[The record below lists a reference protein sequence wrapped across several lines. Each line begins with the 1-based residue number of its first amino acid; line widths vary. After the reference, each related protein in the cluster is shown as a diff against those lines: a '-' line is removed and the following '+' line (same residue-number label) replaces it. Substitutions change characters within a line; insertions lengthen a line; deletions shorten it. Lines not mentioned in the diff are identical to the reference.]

1 MRLYNEI
8 KEAYKNAAV
17 NLFTLTGNIYDI
29 TMYKDNNTQK
39 VASINAVLKEKL
51 EENNHVVYF
60 TPSVGMQYTK
70 KEHLEEFY
78 SIDSNLK
85 DIHSKAFSLD
95 YAQTKY
101 DILSGLHMI
110 KVLLASYRMMR
121 EKYGDSKVKNL
132 VVLIDDADIIFANQP
147 IEQMGSSEK
156 LALSLAREMLG
167 NSEFA
172 ASTDSVILLS
182 SSLSAIHEGVRTISG
197 LYSIV
202 EPLPNKEIRDSFIS
216 YNNTVF
222 DKGLSTKQMEK
233 ISQLSAGIP
242 LFTLQSILKQNADRI
257 ELHIKDEVARIIE
270 KNLAS
275 HVKVLYP
282 KYGFDKVI
290 GYDALKLKARRLI
303 KRMNTKS
310 PWKAIAYIG
319 ATGTGKDFQTE
330 AFLYEAN
337 IPVMKLQNIK
347 SKWYGETAV
356 ILEKIKMVAKSF
368 EKIIIFKPE
377 ADKLFPDPQSKD
389 AHQTDQEMTAIFLDW
404 MSDNSDRG
412 RIFWVFNTSRPQMF
426 PVDFQR
432 RIEIKLPIFDLED
445 EERKFFIELMFKLK
459 NIHLDEVK
467 KDDILDELM
476 LYTDGFSS
484 DNIRMIADEISA
496 ELEIEPDLN
505 IINIVKDLNFD
516 IVKAQRQK
524 QSEYAASF
532 STYKSLIPIN
542 FKLKPVS

>member
-17 NLFTLTGNIYDI
+17 NLFALTGNIYDI
-29 TMYKDNNTQK
+29 TMYKESSTQK
-39 VASINAVLKEKL
+39 VAPINAILKKKL

-60 TPSVGMQYTK
+60 TPSVGMQYTN
-70 KEHLEEFY
+70 KEQLEEFY
-78 SIDSNLK
+78 AIDSDLK
-85 DIHSKAFSLD
+85 EIHSKAFSLD

-110 KVLLASYRMMR
+110 KVLLASYRELR
-121 EKYGDSKVKNL
+121 EKYGPSKVKNL
-132 VVLIDDADIIFANQP
+132 VVLIDDADIIFPNQP

-156 LALSLAREMLG
+156 LSLSLAREMLG
-167 NSEFA
+167 NSEFT

-182 SSLSAIHEGVRTISG
+182 SSFLAINEGVRSISG

-202 EPLPNKEIRDSFIS
+202 EPLPNKEIRDNFIS
-216 YNNTVF
+216 YQNAIF
-222 DKGLSTKQMEK
+222 DKGLNQSQIEK
-233 ISQLSAGIP
+233 ISQQSAGIP
-242 LFTLQSILKQNADRI
+242 LFTLESILKQDVDRI

-270 KNLAS
+270 KNLGS

-290 GYDALKLKARRLI
+290 GYDSLKLKAKRLI
-303 KRMNTKS
+303 KRMDTKN

-337 IPVMKLQNIK
+337 IPVIKLQNIK

-356 ILEKIKMVAKSF
+356 ILEKIKMVARSF

-377 ADKLFPDPQSKD
+377 ADKLFPDPESKD
-389 AHQTDQEMTAIFLDW
+389 AHQTDQEMTGIFLDW
-404 MSDNSDRG
+404 MSNNSDRG
-412 RIFWVFNTSRPQMF
+412 KIFWVFNTSRPQMF

-432 RIEIKLPIFDLED
+432 RIEIKLPIFDLESD
-445 EERKFFIELMFKLK
+445 ERKSFIELMFKLK
-459 NIHLDEVK
+459 NIHLDEENK
-467 KDDILDELM
+467 QDMLDEL
-476 LYTDGFSS
+476 LAYTDGFSS
-484 DNIRMIADEISA
+484 DNIRMIADELAS
-496 ELEIEPDLN
+496 ELEIEPGLN
-505 IINIVKDLNFD
+505 IIDIVKDLNFD
-516 IVKAQRQK
+516 IVKGQRQK
-524 QSEYAASF
+524 QSEHAASF
-532 STYKSLIPIN
+532 STYKSLIPKNMI
-542 FKLKPVS
+542 K

>member
-8 KEAYKNAAV
+8 KEAYKNTAV

-29 TMYKDNNTQK
+29 TMYKEGATQK
-39 VASINAVLKEKL
+39 VASINKVLKEKL

-60 TPSVGMQYTK
+60 TPSVGMKYTN

-78 SIDSNLK
+78 AIDSDLK
-85 DIHSKAFSLD
+85 EIHSKAFSLD

-110 KVLLASYRMMR
+110 KVLLASYRKMR
-121 EKYGDSKVKNL
+121 KKYGASKVKNL
-132 VVLIDDADIIFANQP
+132 VVLIDDADIIFPNQP

-167 NSEFA
+167 NSEFT

-182 SSLSAIHEGVRTISG
+182 STLMAIHEGVRSISG

-202 EPLPNKEIRDSFIS
+202 EPLPNKELRDNFIRYENAI
-216 YNNTVF
+216 F
-222 DKGLSTKQMEK
+222 DKGLDSKQMEK
-233 ISQLSAGIP
+233 ISQQSAGIP
-242 LFTLQSILKQNADRI
+242 LFTLQSILKQDADRI

-270 KNLAS
+270 KNLGS

-290 GYDALKLKARRLI
+290 GYDALKLKAKRLI
-303 KRMNTKS
+303 KRMDTKS

-337 IPVMKLQNIK
+337 IPVIKLQNIK

-356 ILEKIKMVAKSF
+356 ILEKIKMVARSF

-377 ADKLFPDPQSKD
+377 ADKLFPDPESKD
-389 AHQTDQEMTAIFLDW
+389 AHQTDQEMSAIFLDW

-412 RIFWVFNTSRPQMF
+412 QIFWVFNTSRPQMF

-432 RIEIKLPIFDLED
+432 RIEIKLPIFDLEGD
-445 EERKFFIELMFKLK
+445 ERKSFIELMLK
-459 NIHLDEVK
+459 VKNVELDASNK
-467 KDDILDELM
+467 NNILDELVV
-476 LYTDGFSS
+476 YTDGFSS
-484 DNIRMIADEISA
+484 DNIRMIADELAA
-496 ELEIEPDLN
+496 ELEIEPNLN
-505 IINIVKDLNFD
+505 IIEIIKDLNFD
-516 IVKAQRQK
+516 IVKTQRQK

-532 STYKSLIPIN
+532 STYKSLIPKS
-542 FKLKPVS
+542 FKR

>member
-8 KEAYKNAAV
+8 KEAYKNTAV

-29 TMYKDNNTQK
+29 TMYKEGATQK
-39 VASINAVLKEKL
+39 VASINKVLKEKL

-60 TPSVGMQYTK
+60 TPSVGMKYTN

-78 SIDSNLK
+78 AIDSDLK
-85 DIHSKAFSLD
+85 EIHSKAFSLD

-110 KVLLASYRMMR
+110 KVLLASYRKMR
-121 EKYGDSKVKNL
+121 KKYGASKVKNL
-132 VVLIDDADIIFANQP
+132 VVLIDDADIIFPNQP

-167 NSEFA
+167 NSEFT

-182 SSLSAIHEGVRTISG
+182 STLMAIHEGVRSISG

-202 EPLPNKEIRDSFIS
+202 EPLPNKELRDNFIRYENAI
-216 YNNTVF
+216 F
-222 DKGLSTKQMEK
+222 DKGLDSKQMEK
-233 ISQLSAGIP
+233 ISQQSAGIP
-242 LFTLQSILKQNADRI
+242 LFTLQSILKQDADRI

-270 KNLAS
+270 KNLGS

-290 GYDALKLKARRLI
+290 GYDALKLKAKRLI
-303 KRMNTKS
+303 KRMDTKS

-337 IPVMKLQNIK
+337 IPVIKLQNIK

-356 ILEKIKMVAKSF
+356 ILEKIKMVARSF

-377 ADKLFPDPQSKD
+377 ADKLFPDPESKD
-389 AHQTDQEMTAIFLDW
+389 AHQTDQEMSAIFLDW

-412 RIFWVFNTSRPQMF
+412 QIFWVFNTSRPQMF

-432 RIEIKLPIFDLED
+432 RIEIKLPIFDLEGD
-445 EERKFFIELMFKLK
+445 ERKSFIELMLK
-459 NIHLDEVK
+459 VKNVELDESNK
-467 KDDILDELM
+467 NNILDELVV
-476 LYTDGFSS
+476 YTDGFSS
-484 DNIRMIADEISA
+484 DNIRMIADELAA
-496 ELEIEPDLN
+496 ELEIEPNLD
-505 IINIVKDLNFD
+505 IIEIIKDLNFD
-516 IVKAQRQK
+516 IVKTQRQK

-532 STYKSLIPIN
+532 STYKSLIPKS
-542 FKLKPVS
+542 FKR

>member
-8 KEAYKNAAV
+8 KEAYKNTAV

-29 TMYKDNNTQK
+29 TMYKEGATQK
-39 VASINAVLKEKL
+39 VASINKVLKEKL

-60 TPSVGMQYTK
+60 TPSVGMQYTN

-78 SIDSNLK
+78 AIDSDLK
-85 DIHSKAFSLD
+85 EIHSKAFSLD

-110 KVLLASYRMMR
+110 KVLLASYRKMR
-121 EKYGDSKVKNL
+121 KKHGASKVKNL
-132 VVLIDDADIIFANQP
+132 VVLIDDADIIFPNQP

-167 NSEFA
+167 NSEFT

-182 SSLSAIHEGVRTISG
+182 STLMAIHEGVRSISG

-202 EPLPNKEIRDSFIS
+202 EPLPNKELRDNFIRYENAI
-216 YNNTVF
+216 F
-222 DKGLSTKQMEK
+222 DKGLDSKQMEK
-233 ISQLSAGIP
+233 ISQQSAGIP
-242 LFTLQSILKQNADRI
+242 LFTLQSILKQDADRI

-270 KNLAS
+270 KNLGS

-290 GYDALKLKARRLI
+290 GYDALKLKAKRLI
-303 KRMNTKS
+303 KRMDTKS

-337 IPVMKLQNIK
+337 IPVIKLQNIK

-356 ILEKIKMVAKSF
+356 ILEKIKMVARSF

-377 ADKLFPDPQSKD
+377 ADKLFPDPESKD
-389 AHQTDQEMTAIFLDW
+389 AHQTDQEMSAIFLDW

-412 RIFWVFNTSRPQMF
+412 QIFWVFNTSRPHMF

-432 RIEIKLPIFDLED
+432 RIEIKLPIFDLEGD
-445 EERKFFIELMFKLK
+445 ERKSFIELMLKLK
-459 NIHLDEVK
+459 NVKLDESNK
-467 KDDILDELM
+467 NNILDKLVV
-476 LYTDGFSS
+476 YTDGFSS
-484 DNIRMIADEISA
+484 DNIRMIADELAA
-496 ELEIEPDLN
+496 ELEIEPNLD
-505 IINIVKDLNFD
+505 IIEIVKDLNFD
-516 IVKAQRQK
+516 IVKIQRQK
-524 QSEYAASF
+524 QAEYAASF
-532 STYKSLIPIN
+532 STYKSLIPAS
-542 FKLKPVS
+542 FEK

>member
-1 MRLYNEI
+1 MRLYNKI
-8 KEAYKNAAV
+8 KEAYKNTAV

-29 TMYKDNNTQK
+29 TMYKEGATQK
-39 VASINAVLKEKL
+39 VASINKVLKEKL

-60 TPSVGMQYTK
+60 TPSVGMKYTN

-78 SIDSNLK
+78 AIDSDLK
-85 DIHSKAFSLD
+85 EIHSKAFSLD

-110 KVLLASYRMMR
+110 KVLLASYRKMR
-121 EKYGDSKVKNL
+121 KKYGASKVKNL
-132 VVLIDDADIIFANQP
+132 VVLIDDADIIFPNQP

-167 NSEFA
+167 NSEFT

-182 SSLSAIHEGVRTISG
+182 STLMAIHEGVRSISG

-202 EPLPNKEIRDSFIS
+202 EPLPNKELRDNFIRYENAI
-216 YNNTVF
+216 F
-222 DKGLSTKQMEK
+222 DKGLDSKQMEK
-233 ISQLSAGIP
+233 ISQQSAGIP
-242 LFTLQSILKQNADRI
+242 LFTLQSILKQDADRI

-270 KNLAS
+270 KNLGS

-290 GYDALKLKARRLI
+290 GYDALKLKAKRLI
-303 KRMNTKS
+303 KRMDTKS

-337 IPVMKLQNIK
+337 IPVIKLQNIK

-356 ILEKIKMVAKSF
+356 ILEKIKMVARSF

-377 ADKLFPDPQSKD
+377 ADKLFPDPESKD
-389 AHQTDQEMTAIFLDW
+389 AHQTDQEMSAIFLDW

-412 RIFWVFNTSRPQMF
+412 QIFWVFNTSRPQMF

-432 RIEIKLPIFDLED
+432 RIEIKLPIFDLEGD
-445 EERKFFIELMFKLK
+445 ERKSFIELMLK
-459 NIHLDEVK
+459 VKNVELDESNK
-467 KDDILDELM
+467 NNILDELVV
-476 LYTDGFSS
+476 YTDGFSS
-484 DNIRMIADEISA
+484 DNIRMIADELAA
-496 ELEIEPDLN
+496 ELEIEPNLD
-505 IINIVKDLNFD
+505 IIEIIKDLNFD
-516 IVKAQRQK
+516 IVKTQRQK

-532 STYKSLIPIN
+532 STYKSLIPKS
-542 FKLKPVS
+542 FKR